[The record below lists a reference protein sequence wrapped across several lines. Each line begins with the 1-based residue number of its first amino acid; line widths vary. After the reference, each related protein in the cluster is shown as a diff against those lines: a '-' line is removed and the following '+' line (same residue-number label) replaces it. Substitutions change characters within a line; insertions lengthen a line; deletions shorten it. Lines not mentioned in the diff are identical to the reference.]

1 MFKKILVVIDEMP
14 VSQAAIQLAHTLAV
28 VHAADVVHLA
38 LMPSFA
44 SALTDA
50 TSYSIT
56 VADDIHTAATTQAR
70 ETLDRAMADAERA
83 GVMVRAALIQ
93 LDGDAHT
100 VVEVARQRRCDV
112 IVVATENQNAV
123 VRLLSRNLVPG
134 LITASP
140 VPVLVC
146 KPTDQASA
154 PTP

>member
-1 MFKKILVVIDEMP
+1 MFKTILVVIDEMP
-14 VSQAAIQLAHTLAV
+14 VSHAAIALGHALALT
-28 VHAADVVHLA
+28 HAAEVIHLA

-56 VADDIHTAATTQAR
+56 ATDDLHRAATTQAKD
-70 ETLDRAMADAERA
+70 TLERAMADAQRA
-83 GVMVRAALIQ
+83 GVVVSAALIQ

-100 VVEVARQRRCDV
+100 VVDIVRQRHCDV

-146 KPTDQASA
+146 KLPESAS
-154 PTP
+154 PNPP